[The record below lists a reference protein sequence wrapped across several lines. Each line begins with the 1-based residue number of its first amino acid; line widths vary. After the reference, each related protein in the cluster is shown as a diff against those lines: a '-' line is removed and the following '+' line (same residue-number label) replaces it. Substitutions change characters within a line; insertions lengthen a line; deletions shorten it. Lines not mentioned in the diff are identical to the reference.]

1 MLPIASNPSIIIVTS
16 RIKANTRSND
26 VTGANYLD
34 KQSVYAHQLASTLD
48 PEHRRSVQPSKG
60 DSNWEMTV
68 SKVRFFMPRVQI
80 KQILPINNIL
90 LSLLFLY
97 HI

>member
-1 MLPIASNPSIIIVTS
+1 MQLLRLGLQRQYSFLLVLLSVSALGHQLPCAS

-60 DSNWEMTV
+60 DSN
-68 SKVRFFMPRVQI
+68 
-80 KQILPINNIL
+80 
-90 LSLLFLY
+90 
-97 HI
+97 